1 MRRLIPFFIILA
13 VPLAA
18 SAQQRPL
25 ITEEPLTVRPGTMLI
40 QFGLDFVQG
49 AQFPLSGLE
58 GDLTR
63 AGQVDV
69 RFGIS
74 RAAELQIQGTIR
86 NVLSVSGQ
94 QPARITPILSRSGS
108 STSDFGDFTVAAKFR
123 LLPETETQPAFGVR
137 FGFEMPNSD
146 ERRGIG
152 TNTTNVFF
160 TVLAQKHFGKLNL
173 FGNVGLGILEG
184 PAGIFTQND
193 VLLYGIGA
201 VYPVHQRVNLVGE
214 VAGRY
219 STRDTPAD
227 GDLAGTGSRSEARFG
242 LQVFAGSFRWDFAGI
257 AGLTDNDPGTGFT
270 FGVTRDFELWPAY
283 STTRESRSNFTLP
296 QPQPQKIR

>member
-1 MRRLIPFFIILA
+1 MRRLLSFFVILA
-13 VPLAA
+13 VPLVAA
-18 SAQQRPL
+18 AQQRPL
-25 ITEEPLTVRPGTMLI
+25 VTEEPLTVRPGAMLM
-40 QFGLDFVQG
+40 QFGLDFLQD
-49 AQFPLSGLE
+49 ARFPLSGLE

-94 QPARITPILSRSGS
+94 QPAFINPVLSRSGS

-123 LLPETETQPAFGVR
+123 LFPETETRPALGVR

-146 ERRGIG
+146 ENRGIG

-184 PAGIFTQND
+184 PAGLFTQND
-193 VLLYGIGA
+193 VLLYGLGA
-201 VYPVHQRVNLVGE
+201 AYPVHQRVNLVGE
-214 VAGRY
+214 VAGRF
-219 STRDTPAD
+219 SSRDAPAD
-227 GDLAGTGSRSEARFG
+227 SALAGTDSRSEARFG
-242 LQVFAGSFRWDFAGI
+242 VQIFAGGFRWDFAGI
-257 AGLTDNDPGTGFT
+257 AGLTDNDPDTGFT
-270 FGVTRDFELWPAY
+270 FGVSREFELWPAY
-283 STTRESRSNFTLP
+283 STTRESYSNFNLL

>member
-1 MRRLIPFFIILA
+1 MRRLLPLFIVLA
-13 VPLAA
+13 VPLLAP
-18 SAQQRPL
+18 AQQRPL
-25 ITEEPLTVRPGTMLI
+25 ITEEPLTVRPGAMLL
-40 QFGLDFVQG
+40 QFGLEFLQG

-94 QPARITPILSRSGS
+94 QPAFVTPILSRSGS
-108 STSDFGDFTVAAKFR
+108 STSDVGDFTVAAKFR
-123 LLPETETQPAFGVR
+123 LLPETQGRPALGVR

-152 TNTTNVFF
+152 TNTSNVFF
-160 TVLAQKHFGKLNL
+160 TVLTQKHFGKLNL

-184 PAGIFTQND
+184 PSGLFTQND
-193 VLLYGIGA
+193 VLLYGVAAI
-201 VYPVHQRVNLVGE
+201 YPVHRQVNVLAE

-219 STRDTPAD
+219 SSRDTPPD
-227 GDLAGTGSRSEARFG
+227 GELAGTGSRSQARLG
-242 LQVFAGSFRWDFAGI
+242 VQVFAGGFRWDFAGI
-257 AGLTDNDPGTGFT
+257 AGLTNDDPDTGFT
-270 FGVTRDFELWPAY
+270 FGVTRDFQLWPAY
-283 STTRESRSNFTLP
+283 STTRESYTSFSLSQPRP
-296 QPQPQKIR
+296 QPIR